1 MPASLCRRSLV
12 PLVLVIMIAAL
23 PAGAGADTI
32 QRSFGNWK
40 ATFSGTFDDNV
51 SDTVSGTVKGAFR
64 ATTDAG
70 VGERDRAQSSDATSL
85 YVGEV
90 SGQLQFDD
98 VDSSGCPAIHEHYTW
113 AATKLLDRSFGGVP
127 FELKDQQDVGALG
140 ESGSGSYVSDPC
152 GVPPDDF
159 PGCST
164 GLKQSTTYGP
174 GYVYFQREG
183 SSLKATA
190 ITFGWIATDS
200 ACGVPPGEE
209 PGAGIGSGSFPISAI
224 GSPTITVQLSLNKS
238 DGLGRTWRGSGTLTL
253 HRVQDE
259 VRAQELAIG
268 PATLLQHVNLQA
280 RTTPPG
286 ATVQSYQW
294 ETRRSHTPTWTT
306 LATTPKPAYSFTA
319 ELAGHFKLRT
329 VLNGVRPTP
338 HSVPRQV
345 VTPQIGL
352 EVRFPTR
359 DQIVANRGVDNFTLY
374 AWGRTLALATPHSRQ
389 ELGFWIALDTCTG
402 TFHKTPTILGPPVP
416 SHKKGRVNLGPQPP
430 DSRPPTGVKGCA
442 IYWVATFHTHTPTTY
457 RTPHTKTRRVG
468 PSSQDKTNA
477 TNRKMPGLVYDY
489 IAHPRG
495 TGKIPYGYP
504 KHSPHQVYRYGPV
517 RRSTPP

>member
-1 MPASLCRRSLV
+1 MTST
-12 PLVLVIMIAAL
+12 VLVVRRFM
-23 PAGAGADTI
+23 
-32 QRSFGNWK
+32 S
-40 ATFSGTFDDNV
+40 
-51 SDTVSGTVKGAFR
+51 
-64 ATTDAG
+64 TTPG
-70 VGERDRAQSSDATSL
+70 RR
-85 YVGEV
+85 
-90 SGQLQFDD
+90 
-98 VDSSGCPAIHEHYTW
+98 
-113 AATKLLDRSFGGVP
+113 TKLLDRSFGGVP

-140 ESGSGSYVSDPC
+140 ESGSVEASASSDPC
-152 GVPPDDF
+152 GVTPTTSRLLE
-159 PGCST
+159 PGSNNRRPT
-164 GLKQSTTYGP
+164 GP

-224 GSPTITVQLSLNKS
+224 GSPTITVQLSLDRATAWAGPGAGRARSPCTGCKS
-238 DGLGRTWRGSGTLTL
+238 RS
-253 HRVQDE
+253 E
-259 VRAQELAIG
+259 AQELAIG

-286 ATVQSYQW
+286 ATYKLSW

-359 DQIVANRGVDNFTLY
+359 DQIVANRGVDNSPYMRGGERWLSRRRTR
-374 AWGRTLALATPHSRQ
+374 GRS
-389 ELGFWIALDTCTG
+389 
-402 TFHKTPTILGPPVP
+402 
-416 SHKKGRVNLGPQPP
+416 
-430 DSRPPTGVKGCA
+430 
-442 IYWVATFHTHTPTTY
+442 
-457 RTPHTKTRRVG
+457 
-468 PSSQDKTNA
+468 
-477 TNRKMPGLVYDY
+477 
-489 IAHPRG
+489 
-495 TGKIPYGYP
+495 
-504 KHSPHQVYRYGPV
+504 
-517 RRSTPP
+517 